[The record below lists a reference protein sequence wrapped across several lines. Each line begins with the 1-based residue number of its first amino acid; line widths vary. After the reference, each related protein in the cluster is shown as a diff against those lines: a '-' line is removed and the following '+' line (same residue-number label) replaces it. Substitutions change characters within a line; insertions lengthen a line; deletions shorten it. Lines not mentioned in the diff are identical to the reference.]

1 MTLSKWLATIAL
13 VAACAVPG
21 LAQTDQGKLTGSVR
35 DSSGAF
41 VAGAK
46 VTAKNE
52 RTGEERSTV
61 SNDQG
66 FFLIPSLKP
75 SAYTIRS
82 EKSGFG
88 AIEYTGMTLA
98 VGQELALDF
107 ELKPAGVQEA
117 VTVTASAP
125 VLDLS
130 SARVGV
136 NVSTR

>member
-1 MTLSKWLATIAL
+1 MTLLKWLATVAL

-21 LAQTDQGKLTGSVR
+21 YAQTDQGKLTGSVR

-41 VAGAK
+41 VSGAT

-61 SNDQG
+61 SYDQG
-66 FFLIPSLKP
+66 FFLLALLMPLV
-75 SAYTIRS
+75 YTVPT

-98 VGQELALDF
+98 VGQELALD
-107 ELKPAGVQEA
+107 
-117 VTVTASAP
+117 
-125 VLDLS
+125 
-130 SARVGV
+130 
-136 NVSTR
+136 